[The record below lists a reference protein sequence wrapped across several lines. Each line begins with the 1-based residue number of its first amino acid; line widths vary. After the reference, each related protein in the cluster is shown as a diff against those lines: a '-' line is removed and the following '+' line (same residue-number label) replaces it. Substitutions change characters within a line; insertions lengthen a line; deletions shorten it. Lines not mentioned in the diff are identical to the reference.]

1 MSFSVA
7 PFDEYHCIKG
17 SSPFPALTRLG
28 PNYLLC
34 LLQSLSPEGLEDKR
48 EARELKKREKRKT
61 RMTETSAEREP
72 TVMSKK
78 KERTKNVIACDWR
91 GWGSYFPKAFVTL
104 DNREIVTA
112 KSNYFC
118 NNDFWD
124 RFRGRA
130 DQLLAIFSQK
140 SLRKLPWPRIL
151 FS

>member
-34 LLQSLSPEGLEDKR
+34 LLQSFSTEGLVDKR

-72 TVMSKK
+72 TVMSEK
-78 KERTKNVIACDWR
+78 KERT
-91 GWGSYFPKAFVTL
+91 
-104 DNREIVTA
+104 E
-112 KSNYFC
+112 KSDC
-118 NNDFWD
+118 V
-124 RFRGRA
+124 RLPRVG
-130 DQLLAIFSQK
+130 QLL
-140 SLRKLPWPRIL
+140 P
-151 FS
+151 